1 MPKEIFEVV
10 RERFHL
16 SDRTQYIVQGHW
28 PKDAV
33 MEAYLDQHKLKV
45 SVKENENVSALE
57 RFKDPEKMQGIQI
70 TATVQIPEN
79 LEGYHKLV
87 IYEKFSDKKHV
98 WFSIT
103 AGELDKK
110 RDKPQVYFEE
120 ESAEQGTVRIRGW
133 AIAPKPVTV
142 RIFDADK
149 KPVAAEIQRTDR
161 VDVNQ
166 LFEEAQ
172 DPGKT
177 GFFSEI
183 TNVSGKCLYVVFY
196 AGEKKTVHVVPLR
209 KADILAKKL
218 DKYVEE
224 GIRYWK
230 SQGAAALAEKVVTK
244 VKNVR
249 QGPPSYQ
256 KWIRH
261 HLPDRNEL
269 EKQKKTSF
277 GYRPKISFVVPLYK
291 TPEKYLRRLTESF
304 QEQTYSN
311 WELCFSDGSG
321 AQSPLTELLKELTAK
336 DNRIKYVSHEESLQI
351 SENTNS
357 AIEIATGDF
366 IAFADHDDELT
377 PNALFEC
384 VKAINEKPQ
393 TLVIYTD
400 EDKMSMDGHKFFQPH
415 FKPDYNPDLL
425 CTVNY
430 ICHLF
435 ALRRDLLKK
444 VGLLNREYDGAQDYD
459 LFLRC
464 VECAEAIGHVPRVLY
479 HWRCHTESTSENPFS
494 KQYAVDAGRRALEDH
509 LKRQGIAGE
518 VTATK
523 DMGFYTVR
531 YPYSGNPL
539 VSIVIPS
546 RDEVETLKKCL
557 AAIQKTH
564 YANYEVIVVENNSA
578 PETFDFYR
586 SITSE
591 EVKEGEAVCYEGTL
605 SGGQRICVA
614 VWKEGFNYSALNNFG
629 VSHAK
634 GEYLVLMNND
644 IEMITENWLE
654 EMLGTCQRREVGVV
668 GAKLY
673 YPDDTVQHAGI
684 VVGIGGNARGI
695 GQNMFMGLQRARS
708 GYLHK
713 ASLAMDYSAV
723 TAACLMV
730 KRSIYE
736 AVGGFEEKLAVAFND
751 VDFCLK
757 VRKEGYLVVYQP
769 RVEAYH
775 YESKSRGSEDSPEK
789 VARFGREIEYMRNH
803 WIGILKNGDPYYNP
817 NFSTVYPNYAL
828 RDYH

>member
-218 DKYVEE
+218 DKYVEK

-435 ALRRDLLKK
+435 VVSRKVIEK
-444 VGLLNREYDGAQDYD
+444 VGGLRSEFDGAQDYD
-459 LFLRC
+459 FVLRC
-464 VECAEAIGHVPRVLY
+464 VEAVKDEEICHIPKILY
-479 HWRCHTESTSENPFS
+479 HWRCHEDSTAENPES
-494 KQYAVDAGRRALEDH
+494 KLYAFEAGRRAVQAHYERTGIHAEVFKGEYLGLYRTKFIRDH
-509 LKRQGIAGE
+509 DPLISIIIPNKDHIDDLKRCME
-518 VTATK
+518 
-523 DMGFYTVR
+523 
-531 YPYSGNPL
+531 
-539 VSIVIPS
+539 SI
-546 RDEVETLKKCL
+546 E
-557 AAIQKTH
+557 QKST
-564 YANYEVIVVENNSA
+564 YKNYEYIIVENNSTDSA
-578 PETFDFYR
+578 TFEYY
-586 SITSE
+586 
-591 EVKEGEAVCYEGTL
+591 KKLEAENPKVRMVYWDG
-605 SGGQRICVA
+605 V
-614 VWKEGFNYSALNNFG
+614 FNYSAINNYGASF
-629 VSHAK
+629 AK
-634 GEYLVLMNND
+634 GEYLLLLNND
-644 IEMITENWLE
+644 TEIINPDCLE
-654 EMLGTCQRREVGVV
+654 ELLGYCMRKDV
-668 GAKLY
+668 GAVGARLY
-673 YPDDTVQHAGI
+673 YEDDMIQHAG
-684 VVGIGGNARGI
+684 VVIGFGGIAGHCFVQQKRGTT
-695 GQNMFMGLQRARS
+695 
-708 GYLHK
+708 GYCHRIIC
-713 ASLAMDYSAV
+713 AQDYSAV
-723 TAACLMV
+723 TAACMMV
-730 KRSIYE
+730 KKSAFD
-736 AVGGFEEKLAVAFND
+736 AVGGLSEELAVAFND
-751 VDFCLK
+751 IDFCMKL
-757 VRKEGYLVVYQP
+757 RKAEYLIVYNP
-769 RVEAYH
+769 YAELYH
-775 YESKSRGSEDSPEK
+775 YESKSRGLEDTPEK
-789 VARFGREIEYMRNH
+789 VARFNKEIATFEKK
-803 WIGILKNGDPYYNP
+803 WPEILENGDPYYNP
-817 NFSTVYPNYAL
+817 NLTLKSQDFSL
-828 RDYH
+828 KRI